1 MCPSGP
7 TEYCGRNWLSSHLMA
22 LGLAQQGC
30 NRSGSVLFCLTYNS
44 LERPQRHW
52 ISLPESM
59 KKTNRLNQVYHIKDT
74 RNCTKST
81 TSHVKWTA
89 VQKKAETTQMHP
101 GIDVLKGVDIWTT
114 STQRHQWRASTHSSL
129 IHSKH
134 SQLPEE
140 ITCSFT
146 SFHNMQKG
154 GAFAQLYACS
164 CSLEMG

>member
-1 MCPSGP
+1 MNWWWWSLWIPYLFLTTPWRNLIIKKSIARLGLQSFAVCPSGP

-114 STQRHQWRASTHSSL
+114 STQRHQWRPPLTH
-129 IHSKH
+129 
-134 SQLPEE
+134 P
-140 ITCSFT
+140 
-146 SFHNMQKG
+146 
-154 GAFAQLYACS
+154 
-164 CSLEMG
+164 